1 MGAWRIESDGHL
13 SALELASFEGL
24 RAVEAQRAS
33 EAAAERVRLAQQARE
48 LKRRAW
54 HHGHSAGKA
63 AVLRQQV
70 GRAAATAFAA
80 QRLEDRL
87 TQIVLGAVS
96 AIVGD
101 LPPSAALTNQLR
113 RAVAV
118 SQSQRLVSVRVAP
131 AAFEEARQLIAVIE
145 RELDA
150 PFCTVLADAG
160 LPAHS
165 CVIETEAGVID
176 GGLKVQLRA
185 LERDI
190 RDGVAAVLRNGEL
203 NDGAARMTF
212 DMIEQ
217 GVRYA
222 LAALQVA
229 PMPLVPQAPAAAPAS
244 PSLPPMPPEP
254 PPLPHAFA
262 SEPVR
267 VFQRPCAE
275 EAT

>member
-1 MGAWRIESDGHL
+1 MLICRMGAWRIESDGHL
-13 SALELASFEGL
+13 SALELASVDGL

-33 EAAAERVRLAQQARE
+33 EAADERVRLAQQARE

-54 HHGHSAGKA
+54 RHGHAAGKA
-63 AVLRQQV
+63 AALRQHV
-70 GRAAATAFAA
+70 GRMAAAASAA

-96 AIVGD
+96 AIVGE

-131 AAFEEARQLIAVIE
+131 AAFEEARRLIAVVE
-145 RELDA
+145 HELAA

-190 RDGVAAVLRNGEL
+190 RDGVAALLRTYDL
-203 NDGAARMTF
+203 ADGVGRTTF
-212 DMIEQ
+212 DMVEQ
-217 GVRYA
+217 SVRHTLAA
-222 LAALQVA
+222 LAA
-229 PMPLVPQAPAAAPAS
+229 PLVLPPQRVPAS
-244 PSLPPMPPEP
+244 ER
-254 PPLPHAFA
+254 A
-262 SEPVR
+262 R
-267 VFQRPCAE
+267 VFQRPFVREVA
-275 EAT
+275 

>member
-1 MGAWRIESDGHL
+1 MLICRMGAWRIESDGHL

-33 EAAAERVRLAQQARE
+33 EAAGERVRLAQQARE

-54 HHGHSAGKA
+54 RRGHAAGKA
-63 AVLRQQV
+63 AALRQQV
-70 GRAAATAFAA
+70 GRAAAAAFAA

-96 AIVGD
+96 AIVGE

-131 AAFEEARQLIAVIE
+131 AAFEEATQLIAVVE
-145 RELDA
+145 HELAA

-190 RDGVAAVLRNGEL
+190 RDGVAALLRTYDL
-203 NDGAARMTF
+203 ADGVGRTTF
-212 DMIEQ
+212 DMVEQ
-217 GVRYA
+217 GVRHTLAA
-222 LAALQVA
+222 LAA
-229 PMPLVPQAPAAAPAS
+229 PLVLPPQRAPAS
-244 PSLPPMPPEP
+244 ER
-254 PPLPHAFA
+254 A
-262 SEPVR
+262 R
-267 VFQRPCAE
+267 VFQRPFVREVA
-275 EAT
+275 